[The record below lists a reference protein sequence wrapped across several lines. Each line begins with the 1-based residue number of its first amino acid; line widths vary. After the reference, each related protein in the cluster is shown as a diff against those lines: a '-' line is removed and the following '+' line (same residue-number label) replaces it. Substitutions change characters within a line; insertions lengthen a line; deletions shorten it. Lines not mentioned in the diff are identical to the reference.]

1 MEGTRKFDFFLNFRD
16 KREKREKK
24 EKFRCRNGG
33 LKKIAFK
40 REFVSPFCLLAYFFI
55 AKLQP
60 LSLCNALFFSR
71 HCHLPKRRFCLF
83 IPAIRKNGDM
93 RRIVGVSQADENIDE
108 TNENL
113 LMVTSSNSSR
123 RSRGESSSS
132 TASSSSSSR
141 RGGHGR
147 GLHSKATIRARTP
160 SSDEKKMKK
169 KGCCSKQSIATQST
183 MDDVLPHTVEREPVI
198 VDEEGKIEIEKED
211 ASGEEVKILEHEKK
225 KNKEEPVL
233 IDTDGKETKDE
244 GEVGIVEVMEDG
256 DDDLHSVSTASFS
269 SKSNKSSTTKAESVG
284 EEEEDKKDEIVID
297 VGNDDESDEAGG
309 SDDDDDESD
318 GTDGEDDIES
328 GRRRGRRRR
337 KSAWAEVLDDDN
349 STYNS
354 SSGSLSSKSSSKKK
368 KNKVERQ
375 ELKRKE
381 KKKKDLKTS
390 LTSTNEEGNERQ
402 PLLSKNN
409 EQEKEKDEEEGKKS
423 SSARFPKT
431 CKTIGAFSALTMTAA
446 VCFVGY
452 QVYPVVSDDLSLG
465 NIAQH
470 LKSYLL
476 VDLPNGNLKP
486 VLPDES
492 DLLPIDSDG
501 NFILPGGKNQTA
513 SSSTLPSVSTKNT
526 KDASSSSKSSSL
538 ESEDAEADEDTHPD
552 ILREADVGKYKDE
565 EQVETKSA
573 FGGFLKSKA
582 KQDQQTAFSTSNE
595 ASDNSD
601 VGKEEDTK
609 EKEQEGEIYEEH
621 EEEEKDRAEERKESK
636 ELREQQEDSSS
647 NYSGKELEKGSISSG
662 YARSK
667 ERYAEA
673 VKNFKS
679 GKMSTSGKMYD
690 LGPSETPQDFEGE
703 EEKVDDEE
711 DEPVTKSSIV
721 PKVEAVAKIV
731 DKTKDVVSSALETI
745 DHLEKGSDGAVEEEK
760 EDKNKE
766 EAPVVVKEE
775 TRANS
780 DDMPSLE
787 GISTTSAQKRLN
799 EDKSNASKAN
809 AEANNVVAVA
819 DNSTDIAMEKKAA
832 ETGTTPELTR
842 TTAETPASLSSPK
855 ILVSK
860 ACETSEDET
869 TLGLYRQV
877 NSQCESTEDGSKPIG
892 CIPKTKNCQGCYL
905 SDTPAASQKDSLTQC
920 SSVVCDFHDVH
931 GCKA

>member
-1 MEGTRKFDFFLNFRD
+1 MQH
-16 KREKREKK
+16 
-24 EKFRCRNGG
+24 
-33 LKKIAFK
+33 
-40 REFVSPFCLLAYFFI
+40 S
-55 AKLQP
+55 
-60 LSLCNALFFSR
+60 LFFVLN
-71 HCHLPKRRFCLF
+71 CVFHLVIYQRGDDFVFLSPK
-83 IPAIRKNGDM
+83 AIRKNGDM

-132 TASSSSSSR
+132 TASSSR

-160 SSDEKKMKK
+160 SSDENKMKK

-211 ASGEEVKILEHEKK
+211 ASGEEVKILEHE
-225 KNKEEPVL
+225 NKEEPVL
-233 IDTDGKETKDE
+233 IDTDGEETKDE

-309 SDDDDDESD
+309 SDDDDDGSD

-368 KNKVERQ
+368 KNKDERQ

-423 SSARFPKT
+423 SSGRFPKT

-538 ESEDAEADEDTHPD
+538 ESSEDAEADEDTNPD
-552 ILREADVGKYKDE
+552 ILREADIGKDEDE
-565 EQVETKSA
+565 EQIETKSA

-636 ELREQQEDSSS
+636 ELREQQDDSSS

-711 DEPVTKSSIV
+711 DKPVTKSSIV

-745 DHLEKGSDGAVEEEK
+745 DHLENGSDGAVEGEK
-760 EDKNKE
+760 EDKNKG
-766 EAPVVVKEE
+766 EAPVVEEEE

-787 GISTTSAQKRLN
+787 EISTTSAQKRLN

-809 AEANNVVAVA
+809 AEASNVVAVA
-819 DNSTDIAMEKKAA
+819 DNSTDIAMEKPAA

-920 SSVVCDFHDVH
+920 SSVVCEFHDVH